1 MIVVFDAPPIVVFDV
16 PPVVDDA
23 FAPVDVARLRPI
35 VILAS
40 RSATMAM
47 SWPVM
52 LTTGLLPRINEM
64 PPSVTLIEYSPLGL
78 VNVPENGSPLHTYAV
93 LPVASVIAA
102 PPAGQ
107 WGSLR
112 SQLRDLRALDPST
125 CQVAPGAPGVPGS
138 PRWPCWFHDNG
149 TSSAVLHF
157 SRLAVSITRTTPPI
171 FP

>member
-1 MIVVFDAPPIVVFDV
+1 
-16 PPVVDDA
+16 
-23 FAPVDVARLRPI
+23 
-35 VILAS
+35 
-40 RSATMAM
+40 M

-112 SQLRDLRALDPST
+112 SSCATCGLDPSLPG
-125 CQVAPGAPGVPGS
+125 APGAPGVPGS